1 MSKRA
6 SDKLR
11 TKAEEQLA
19 ASNLKTE
26 AMGKSDLKSLAH
38 ELAVH
43 QVELEIQ
50 NEELRRSRTAAEE
63 ARDRYLDL
71 FDFAPV
77 GYFTVDGHSRIIE
90 ANLTGCTLLGVDKRT
105 LKNKP
110 FTRFVAD
117 NETDNFYLYRKNV
130 LENNTKLNSILIM
143 KKADGT
149 LFSARLESTKVGEE
163 QLRVTLTDVTE
174 RRKIAEA
181 LERSEKLYHSLF
193 ENMIDGYAFCQMFY
207 ENGRP
212 RDFIYLSV
220 NGAFEKLTGLK
231 NVVGKYVTQV
241 IPGIKESSPE
251 LFEIYGRVALS
262 GESERFELYLPPL
275 ERRFLI
281 SVYCTQKEYFVV
293 VFENITERKKAEEAI
308 AESEKRFR
316 SVLDD
321 SRDIIYRFNLQ
332 TGRYEY
338 ISPSAEAVLG
348 FPLEVLKAQDGVHI
362 SAYVHPDDLAAIRDA
377 LARLNRDGYV
387 STEYRQK
394 NKNGDYRWLSNNLSL
409 IRDDRGKPQFR
420 DGIIRDI
427 TETKQFES
435 FQKLTSEVL
444 GILNNSA
451 EIGDSIDSILS
462 LIQKGTG
469 IEAAGIRLSKGGGFP
484 YFTQNGFTKD
494 FLLTENTLGLRDNE
508 GDICRDKDGNVSL
521 ECTCGLVLSG
531 KTDPSNPLFTTAGSA
546 WTNDALPIL
555 DIPADQDPRLHP
567 RNRCIHDGF
576 RSIALI
582 PIRADGKIIGLLQ
595 LNDRKKNCFTIE
607 LINYLEG
614 LTSSIG
620 VALLRK
626 QAEDK
631 INILNT
637 ALAQHSTELE
647 AVNKEL
653 ESFSYSISHDL
664 KAPLRSIRGF
674 SDILLEDYSNKLDTQ
689 GQDYLHRIRTS
700 SQSMSQLI
708 DDILNLSRI
717 TGAGIQLEKV
727 DLSRLAEEVVKEL
740 KKLQPD
746 RRIEFVITPGLAA
759 YGDKH
764 LLKLVF
770 DNLLGNAFK
779 FTGKRTRGK
788 IEFGVTEV
796 NGEQAYFVK
805 DNGAGFDNEYAG
817 KLFNIFQR
825 LHTQEEFPGT
835 GIGLASVQNI
845 IRRLGGKVWAEGE
858 KGKGATFYF
867 TLRQSQQ
874 LVPAIK

>member
-1 MSKRA
+1 MTKRA

-50 NEELRRSRTAAEE
+50 NEELRQSRTAAEE

-149 LFSARLESTKVGEE
+149 LFSARLESIKVGDE
-163 QLRVTLTDVTE
+163 QLRITLTDVTE

-193 ENMIDGYAFCQMFY
+193 ENLIDGYAFCRMCY

-212 RDFIYLSV
+212 HDFIYLSV
-220 NGAFEKLTGLK
+220 NDAFEKLTGLK
-231 NVVGKYVTQV
+231 NVIGKRVTEV
-241 IPGIKESSPE
+241 VPGIKESNPE

-262 GESERFELYLPPL
+262 GQPERFELYLPPL
-275 ERRFLI
+275 ARWFLI
-281 SVYCTQKEYFVV
+281 SVYCTQQEYFVA
-293 VFENITERKKAEEAI
+293 VFENITERK
-308 AESEKRFR
+308 R
-316 SVLDD
+316 
-321 SRDIIYRFNLQ
+321 
-332 TGRYEY
+332 
-338 ISPSAEAVLG
+338 
-348 FPLEVLKAQDGVHI
+348 LENYQL
-362 SAYVHPDDLAAIRDA
+362 
-377 LARLNRDGYV
+377 
-387 STEYRQK
+387 
-394 NKNGDYRWLSNNLSL
+394 
-409 IRDDRGKPQFR
+409 
-420 DGIIRDI
+420 
-427 TETKQFES
+427 
-435 FQKLTSEVL
+435 LTSKVL
-444 GILNNSA
+444 NILNDSSK
-451 EIGDSIDSILS
+451 IGDSINSILS
-462 LIQKGTG
+462 LIQKETG
-469 IEAAGIRLSKGGGFP
+469 IGAAGIRLSKGDGYP

-494 FLLTENTLGLRDNE
+494 FLLTENTLSSRDSE
-508 GDICRDKDGNVSL
+508 GDICRDKDGNISL

-531 KTDPSNPLFTTAGSA
+531 KTDPSNPLFTPGGSA
-546 WTNDALPIL
+546 WTNDSLPIL
-555 DIPADQDPRLHP
+555 DIPIDQDPRLHP
-567 RNRCIHDGF
+567 RNRCIHEGF

-582 PIRADGKIIGLLQ
+582 PIRADGRIIGLLQ
-595 LNDRKKNCFTIE
+595 LNDRKKDCFTITA
-607 LINYLEG
+607 INYLEG

-620 VALLRK
+620 VALMRK
-626 QAEDK
+626 QAEEK
-631 INILNT
+631 INDLNT
-637 ALAQHSTELE
+637 ALVQHSTELE
-647 AVNKEL
+647 SVNKEL

-664 KAPLRSIRGF
+664 KAPLRSIDGF
-674 SDILLEDYSNKLDTQ
+674 SRILFEDYSDKLDAQ
-689 GQDYLHRIRTS
+689 GQDYLQRIRTS
-700 SQSMSQLI
+700 SQSMSLLI

-717 TGAGIQLEKV
+717 TGTGIHLEKV
-727 DLSRLAEEVVKEL
+727 DLSQLAEAVAEEL
-740 KKLQPD
+740 KSQQPD
-746 RRIEFVITPGLAA
+746 RRVEFNITPGLAA

-779 FTGKRTRGK
+779 FTGKRALGK

-796 NGEQAYFVK
+796 DGEQAYFVR
-805 DNGAGFDNEYAG
+805 DNGAGFDKEYAG
-817 KLFNIFQR
+817 KLFKIFQR

-858 KGKGATFYF
+858 KGQGATFYF
-867 TLRQSQQ
+867 TLKQSQP
-874 LVPAIK
+874 LVPAIKSKGLALQ